1 MVLARVA
8 GTVVATR
15 KEPRLEGLTLL
26 LLERLDPATMAGKG
40 EYLVAMD
47 SVGAGVG
54 EVVFYVAGSSAR
66 MTAATDGKP
75 SDAAIIAIVDAVE
88 LDGALVY
95 RKDVA

>member
-1 MVLARVA
+1 VVLARVA

-26 LLERLDPATMAGKG
+26 LLERLDPSTMAGKG

-47 SVGAGVG
+47 TVGAGPG

-66 MTAATDGKP
+66 LTAVTDGKP
-75 SDAAIIAIVDAVE
+75 SDAAIVAIVDTVE
-88 LDGALVY
+88 LDGRAVY
-95 RKDVA
+95 QKDQA